1 MLYRKRRITQGLTLF
16 LLLVSLVLSSSSL
29 AFPKP
34 NWFHIQDNH
43 DINFWSQMSKDFA
56 IESQEDNPDI
66 QRQIQWYQQ
75 HPKHLQRILMRAE
88 PFLRY
93 VYQQTHRYNLP
104 AELALIPLLESQYN
118 PAAGGRSGPAG
129 LWQMMPGTAA
139 KFGLKVNRGY
149 DGRRDVNAS
158 TKAALTYLAYL
169 HRYFNQ
175 NWLLALAAY
184 NAGEGKVAAVSSRH
198 NFNFWNLPPS
208 RETREY
214 VPKILALASIIRRPG
229 AYKMSLPNLPKDTEV
244 SKETWQEAKTYNI
257 AENNQSAVLKPEA
270 TQAAPDPKP
279 QTEQNMVSLPLPE
292 TNNTQQTTES
302 MPIPAPQPSTIQ
314 YHVKQHDTLGHI
326 AKKFQTTSDAIKKS
340 NHLKTNK
347 LKIGQV
353 LTITSTE
360 SKTTVTTNVSA
371 PTPKRS
377 HKTYKLKQGDSLES
391 IAKKLHVPL
400 KKLQQANHIKNTKK
414 LQIGK
419 TLTIPS
425 N

>member
-1 MLYRKRRITQGLTLF
+1 MLYRKRRIIPGLTLF

-34 NWFHIQDNH
+34 NWLHIQDKT
-43 DINFWSQMSKDFA
+43 DANFWSQMSQDFA
-56 IESQEDNPDI
+56 IESQENNPDI
-66 QRQIQWYQQ
+66 QRQIHWYQQ

-93 VYQQTHRYNLP
+93 VYQQTHHYNLP

-118 PAAGGRSGPAG
+118 PAAGARSGPAG

-158 TKAALTYLAYL
+158 TKAALTYLTYL

-184 NAGEGKVAAVSSRH
+184 NAGEGKIAAVSSRH

-214 VPKILALASIIRRPG
+214 VPKILALASIIRQPG
-229 AYKMSLPNLPKDTEV
+229 LYKVSLPNLAKNSEV
-244 SKETWQEAKTYNI
+244 SEETWKEAKTYSL
-257 AENNQSAVLKPEA
+257 AENNQSQASAPQP
-270 TQAAPDPKP
+270 TQDHGEPKAE
-279 QTEQNMVSLPLPE
+279 QTMASLPLPE
-292 TNNTQQTTES
+292 TNNTQPLMQT
-302 MPIPAPQPSTIQ
+302 MPIPEPQVSTIQ
-314 YHVKQHDTLGHI
+314 YHVKQHDTLGHV

-353 LTITSTE
+353 LIITSAEKKHTATTKAHQ
-360 SKTTVTTNVSA
+360 SKQS
-371 PTPKRS
+371 K
-377 HKTYKLKQGDSLES
+377 KTYTLKSGDSLET

-400 KKLQQANHIKNTKK
+400 KKLQQANHIKNTKR
-414 LQIGK
+414 LQIGQ

-425 N
+425 H